1 MKKVLIGCAV
11 FIILAVGIYF
21 LVLKPSSS
29 PTDNPPAAVEQ
40 SADSVKAWA
49 PSGDHTYML
58 LNNVKFRFTDDIF
71 IGVHRMLAITEPL
84 KPYKYV
90 DMNDAKSFS
99 LKIISGQCSIEP
111 SVRENLFNKNV
122 LNYEGSPLKD
132 LKMEVVEV
140 DVNGQKTAML
150 KINGKMKLVAWFPF
164 EMLGTVGVDS
174 ETNSMTIDAYKI
186 KSVGFPFIKNL
197 LDMSG
202 MKLSTLL
209 SIEPGRGLSI
219 KNNTMYVDVLN
230 ITPPPRLAGQ
240 LLDAKVN
247 PKTNCMDLTLGEQ
260 KPREVQY
267 SLLVPEAK
275 NYIYIFN
282 GALIFGKLL
291 SSNGKL
297 QLIDTKPADDMDFYL
312 KKYLLQ
318 LSKSEIRMTADA
330 AMIVYI
336 PDYQSM
342 I

>member
-1 MKKVLIGCAV
+1 MKKILIACV
-11 FIILAVGIYF
+11 VIILLVAGIYF
-21 LVLKPSSS
+21 LVSKPSSN
-29 PTDNPPAAVEQ
+29 PTGDSSVAAERTT
-40 SADSVKAWA
+40 DSVTSWA
-49 PSGDHTYML
+49 PSGDKTYML
-58 LNNVKFRFTDDIF
+58 LNNVKFRFTEDIF
-71 IGVHRMLAITEPL
+71 ISVHRMLAITEPVT
-84 KPYKYV
+84 PYKYV
-90 DMNDAKSFS
+90 DMNDEKSFS

-122 LNYEGSPLKD
+122 LNYEGAPLKD

-164 EMLGTVGVDS
+164 EMLGTVGVDK

-186 KSVGFPFIKNL
+186 KSVGFPFVKNL

-230 ITPPPRLAGQ
+230 ITPPPKLAGK
-240 LLDAKVN
+240 LLDAQVN
-247 PKTNCMDLTLGEQ
+247 LKTNCMDLILGEP
-260 KPREVQY
+260 KPQEVQY

-282 GALIFGKLL
+282 GSLIFGKLL

-336 PDYQSM
+336 PDYLSM